1 MGPSGSGKSTLMH
14 ILAGLDQPTGGSV
27 KIAGTELAALGDQQ
41 LTLLRRS
48 KVGFIFQSY
57 NLLPVL
63 TAEENVLLPLRIAGE
78 RADPAWFETLIET
91 VGLGNRRTHRPSELS
106 GGQQQRVAVARALI
120 TRPAVVFAD
129 EPTGNLD
136 SASGRDVLD
145 LLRRAVDEF
154 GQTIVMVTHDAAA
167 AATAD
172 RVMFLADGSVV
183 DEQAGLSVEDILD
196 RLKALA

>member
-1 MGPSGSGKSTLMH
+1 M
-14 ILAGLDQPTGGSV
+14 
-27 KIAGTELAALGDQQ
+27 
-41 LTLLRRS
+41 
-48 KVGFIFQSY
+48 
-57 NLLPVL
+57 
-63 TAEENVLLPLRIAGE
+63 
-78 RADPAWFETLIET
+78 
-91 VGLGNRRTHRPSELS
+91 
-106 GGQQQRVAVARALI
+106 ARALI

-167 AATAD
+167 AAIAD
-172 RVMFLADGSVV
+172 RVVFLADGQVV
-183 DEQAGLSVEDILD
+183 DEQAGLSVDDILD